1 MDMYQKI
8 PNSLLLMVSF
18 LAIAGTAL
26 AQEPRGEMEA
36 LIPREVFSTPP
47 SYAAPLLSPDGELV
61 SYVTVHEGAM
71 NLWVAAVDDVE
82 KGRPLTAEPRG
93 VQYFDVSGNVIYAW
107 SADGQYLIYHVD
119 EGGDEKFKVK
129 RVRVETGKVETVA
142 AFEGMKTEVVGIE
155 ADKPNEILV
164 HANDGNS
171 FHPHEWHRVNMET
184 GEASLVTRT
193 EDYLGMIADHDF
205 KMRVAFTLNELGGL
219 TLHKSS
225 GDGEW
230 EPFIEVGSEDL
241 SAIQNSG
248 YQNAYSFDETNR
260 YFYAYDSRG
269 RNTAALV
276 RYDLETGEE
285 KELARDERVD
295 MGGVL
300 THPVTSKPIAYATN
314 WTRTQWHAL
323 DESIAEDFEK
333 VVTVAD
339 GDFRI
344 VSQTRDNQKWLVQYM
359 LSDKPI
365 AYYVYD
371 RATKKATK
379 LFVSTPQ
386 LEGLTLS
393 KLHPVVIKSRDGFD
407 LVSYLMLPRWS
418 DPDGNGIPCEP
429 VPMILL
435 VHGGPGD
442 ERAQFAFGPI
452 LHQLA
457 NRGYATLYVNF
468 RGSPGFGKAFMNAAR
483 YEWGGKMHNDLIDQV
498 NWMVEKGIADEDKV
512 ALFGGSYGGYATL
525 VGMTMTPDVF
535 ACGIDIV
542 GPSSLEIPMP
552 HWTPE
557 SMAGSVGDPR
567 TEEGRALL
575 KARSPINF
583 AHQTK
588 NPVLV
593 GQGANDSRVPQEQ
606 SDKLVEIMKDNGVKV
621 TYMLFPDEGHGWLR
635 PQNQL
640 ASDAIIENFLAQH
653 LGGRAQPITNELED
667 SSVLVPV
674 GAAQISGLEE
684 ALSARAK

>member
-1 MDMYQKI
+1 MRKYQ
-8 PNSLLLMVSF
+8 SLFACCF
-18 LAIAGTAL
+18 LVAVFGAVAE
-26 AQEPRGEMEA
+26 EPRGEMEA
-36 LIPREVFSTPP
+36 LIPRDVFSTPA
-47 SYAAPLLSPDGELV
+47 SYAAPLLSPDGATV
-61 SYVTVHEGAM
+61 SYIAMHEGGL
-71 NLWVAAVDDVE
+71 NLWVAPVDELD
-82 KGRPLTAEPRG
+82 KARPLTAEPRG
-93 VQYFDVSGNVIYAW
+93 VQYFDVSGNVIYRW
-107 SADGQYLIYHVD
+107 SADGKFLIYHVD
-119 EGGDEKFKVK
+119 AGGNEKF
-129 RVRVETGKVETVA
+129 RVDRVHVETGRSNTVA
-142 AFEGMKTEVVGIE
+142 AFEGMKTELAGLE
-155 ADKPNEILV
+155 HDKPNEILV
-164 HANDGNS
+164 HVNDGNS

-184 GEASLVTRT
+184 GETTLVEKTDT
-193 EDYLGMIADHDF
+193 FLGMIADHDY
-205 KMRVAFTLNELGGL
+205 KMRIAFTLNALGGL
-219 TLHKSS
+219 TLHNSS
-225 GDGEW
+225 GDGNW
-230 EPFIEVGSEDL
+230 EPFIEVGAEDL

-248 YQNAYSFDETNR
+248 YQRAYSFDESNR
-260 YFYAYDSRG
+260 FFYAYDSRG

-276 RYDLETGEE
+276 QYDMDTGGEI
-285 KELARDERVD
+285 ELARNERVD
-295 MGGVL
+295 IGGVL
-300 THPVTSKPIAYATN
+300 THPVSSKPIAYATN
-314 WTRTQWHAL
+314 WTRTEWHAI
-323 DESIAEDFEK
+323 DDAIADDFE
-333 VVTVAD
+333 TLRRVAD
-339 GDFRI
+339 GDFKV
-344 VSQTRDNQKWLVQYM
+344 VSQSRDNERWLVQYM

-371 RATKKATK
+371 RTTKKATK
-379 LFVSTPQ
+379 LFVATPQ

-418 DPDGNGIPCEP
+418 DPDGNGKPCEP
-429 VPMILL
+429 VPMILI

-442 ERAQFAFGPI
+442 ERAQYAFGPL

-483 YEWGGKMHNDLIDQV
+483 FEWGGKMHDDLIDQV
-498 NWMVEKGIADEDKV
+498 NWAVEQGIADKSKIGI
-512 ALFGGSYGGYATL
+512 FGGSYGGYATL

-575 KARSPINF
+575 KKRSPINF

-588 NPVLV
+588 KPVLV

-606 SDKLVEIMKDNGVKV
+606 SDQLVQLMEKNDAKV
-621 TYMLFPDEGHGWLR
+621 TYMVFPDEGHGWHR

-653 LGGRAQPITNELED
+653 LGGRAQPIRAEIQG
-667 SSVLVPV
+667 SSVTVPS
-674 GAAQISGLEE
+674 GAHYIPGLSE
-684 ALSARAK
+684 ALANRANPK